1 MKLTK
6 WYDKN
11 VVTQNSNFLRGTHS
25 NTAQLNPKLIICL
38 ELANWYTK
46 VGRVV
51 DDNTKRRTEKK
62 KKCKIRDFSAIQNL
76 REIDFVIL

>member
-62 KKCKIRDFSAIQNL
+62 KNIVIQNL